1 MIHSGSIFDYLK
13 TYNDNIKCNFNST
26 LNNLCLL
33 LNLHFL
39 NHLSLF
45 LKTLLIIMQVSITH
59 SDTTL
64 ETDGIDR
71 ADHHAHNSS
80 KNRSKL

>member
-1 MIHSGSIFDYLK
+1 MIHSGSIFDYLEP
-13 TYNDNIKCNFNST
+13 YNDNIKCNFNST

-45 LKTLLIIMQVSITH
+45 LKTLLINMQVCLLPIV
-59 SDTTL
+59 
-64 ETDGIDR
+64 IP
-71 ADHHAHNSS
+71 
-80 KNRSKL
+80 RSKLTAETELIMC